1 VDTQE
6 AKYIDGK
13 LKEEDNTR
21 RKRKLSIKEQKEEI
35 KTRRCTGRNKTT
47 S

>member
-1 VDTQE
+1 MDTQE
-6 AKYIDGK
+6 TKYFEEK
-13 LKEEDNTR
+13 RKEEGNTR

-35 KTRRCTGRNKTT
+35 KTRRCTGKKKT